1 MLQLAHHTYHC
12 YLQVS
17 NFGSS
22 FAIKPW
28 NYFNELPSRVVY
40 DVSEPQQCTPVDVGL
55 DFPWPPPGS

>member
-1 MLQLAHHTYHC
+1 M

-28 NYFNELPSRVVY
+28 NYHNELPSRVIY
-40 DVSEPQQCTPVDVGL
+40 DDASPTQCAAPIVGL
-55 DFPWPPPGS
+55 NEPWPSVAPA